1 MGEYHQQQC
10 PLCDTNAEFRNN
22 DSDNYKLFH
31 CSVCI
36 TFAISKTAE
45 KRILK
50 NPNSLRNALSKKS
63 QELKDT
69 CLLKI
74 YTDWIGLKVPNIIK
88 SVEEPRS
95 NWNT

>member
-10 PLCDTNAEFRNN
+10 PLCDTKAEFRNN

-45 KRILK
+45 KRH
-50 NPNSLRNALSKKS
+50 PKKS
-63 QELKDT
+63 KFFEKCSFKEKPRVERYMLVEN
-69 CLLKI
+69 I
-74 YTDWIGLKVPNIIK
+74 YRLDRIK
-88 SVEEPRS
+88 STKHYQIS
-95 NWNT
+95 